1 MFGRGGRGG
10 GGGGGRQVCHF
21 FLEGRC
27 RFGGM
32 LTPIYSESSQRQM
45 LTRQQITARTSILQD
60 RAIHNLKADLAA
72 TDLLHLVIT
81 TTKAAQGI
89 DQALLAQVRSLL
101 LPYFLLWSVVL
112 QRSNATFFQLVS
124 TSSLQLHFNI
134 LAHESR
140 HHALPLLRHCS
151 SSTHIAPKPIIA
163 TMSRLRL
170 NMNSTNRHSG
180 TPNQDTNP

>member
-32 LTPIYSESSQRQM
+32 VMPNHFISWFSYQQVLT
-45 LTRQQITARTSILQD
+45 QQQTTARTSILQD
-60 RAIHNLKADLAA
+60 KAVHNLRVALVT
-72 TDLLHLVIT
+72 TDSLHSTIT

-101 LPYFLLWSVVL
+101 PSPLLLSFVALRRSRTPLVQLDSTPSL
-112 QRSNATFFQLVS
+112 Q
-124 TSSLQLHFNI
+124 QLHFNTS
-134 LAHESR
+134 AHDYQ
-140 HHALPLLRHCS
+140 HHALPCDLLVVLRYPPQALLFFDS
-151 SSTHIAPKPIIA
+151 NYSRTRNRDNEPLA
-163 TMSRLRL
+163 TKHELY
-170 NMNSTNRHSG
+170 
-180 TPNQDTNP
+180 